1 MTINYKDKM
10 YIHHPDGKFTEE
22 QIKKILG
29 AAYEMGKQDGYND
42 GYEAG
47 KKNSF
52 TITYPSYPWTGP
64 YYNPSITYPYTDWWK
79 SPWYTTASG
88 DTISVTGTN
97 ITPMSIT
104 TTSNPSSTTT
114 TTACTNKGN
123 CNSCS
128 SINCTPT
135 KSESPYGMEFKYNGT
150 EK

>member
-1 MTINYKDKM
+1 MNINYKNLF
-10 YIHHPDGKFTEE
+10 YIFHPDGKFTED
-22 QIKKILG
+22 QLKKILD
-29 AAYEMGKQDGYND
+29 AAYTEGHKKGYSE
-42 GYEAG
+42 GYEVG
-47 KKNSF
+47 KNSTF
-52 TITYPSYPWTGP
+52 HIG
-64 YYNPSITYPYTDWWK
+64 YPYTDWWK
-79 SPWYTTASG
+79 SPWYTTTSG
-88 DTISVTGTN
+88 DTISATGTN

-135 KSESPYGMEFKYNGT
+135 KSESPYGMEFRYNGT